1 MNDTELEQ
9 IVQRMIDAGE
19 PETSIAAVVKQYDAD
34 MATEAAGAPTPEGQ
48 VEPLERGDIFEA
60 ASDWLGGTMSWAK
73 EGLSNSVPDG
83 VKHAFGYLEG
93 EGLKS
98 YLERAEEA
106 AARKE
111 EKLLNAEELIND
123 AVMGGKASS
132 YISDFYDDREETM
145 APQLQSVLN
154 MIPRADGQSDWS
166 VEQGI
171 GYGVTDWFNDEVIK
185 GSGSEA
191 LLSNNI
197 TITNPNGVKR
207 NFSLD
212 QKSNS
217 DIKREIAEFIARDK
231 KKSTMHLKQEANL
244 KSELATAF
252 NDNPSLYGEML
263 DQSKM
268 TLADKEAYESDPT
281 EYLREKV
288 RDHVGGFGWF
298 FPSDR
303 ADEYSKLSNAEINEA
318 VDDVF
323 NLNLQQELTN
333 RRAVLRDSS
342 DEATYVEGGGTSR
355 DWHDKDRAGAIATY
369 AGKNLEIA
377 RLVEDLNHG
386 GLNEADWKATH
397 KKYKDLKEKIG
408 KTYGVIDLFTGEQR
422 HTDNLTQAQELAEK
436 LVSERGGV
444 ESVSVL
450 DTDSAEAQYEGL
462 DIDDLQLEYERS
474 VLELSGFNNEI
485 KNTVLEF
492 DEVDTSLPQYLQDT
506 RKFEGAAGYLPTA
519 GDLTG
524 AKAFAIKHQ
533 HQTIGG
539 PPSMTME
546 QYMKT
551 DWGYG
556 YSFGEKNPLNW
567 VPKGFTQEEWKAR
580 IANYRQQQIDF
591 TTDNAALQRMY
602 LLNEGIMDE
611 DMTVLNQVHTAGKS
625 FLTPFVGA
633 SEAQRIF
640 GSTHAE
646 ELDRLSGGYDMAGFE
661 KTEEEISWAERSTGE
676 QVNEGIFGTGKLL
689 LELAGAGKVLK
700 AVEAVEVGGM
710 SLDAIATWANASRYK
725 NLATGATYT
734 TAKLKKRADAVGL
747 TVADYARKF
756 KLAETGVGIKQLGVG
771 TTYAAIHEGIVFEGV
786 TRYDT
791 GGKESGFVGGATFG
805 AVGNLTRM
813 IAPALVRKGR
823 LKDFDTK
830 GLGKPGSLL
839 EKNTRMR
846 VNTQK
851 MFELGMQPTNF
862 IVAMEMAETMDALY
876 DDAMGTKEFST
887 FMDEHYG
894 DYGDVMQRFI
904 VNGWM
909 GLGLGQANSNGV
921 ISKGFVDYK
930 SKAGIKETQ
939 NFARKKLEQLAGQVG
954 VKPNE
959 IYIERTTDSGETYTE
974 LNPKLYDPV
983 TGLSKSG
990 GKKSNLSQFEKHLD
1004 VHRDMGARYMQA
1016 MRAEGYMNPLRAQET
1031 ITRDM
1036 KPIIAENAKNGIET
1050 RVEIVDNNNLKPGQK
1065 GLENKNAEVVLDGK
1079 VKTYRFNIE
1088 RYTPGVQAHEV
1099 GHDFFDQ
1106 RFGSDAMFTGE
1117 FYEKLSNLGNKIE
1130 LEQKITEAEANK
1142 LGLNWEVVKNKNLTL
1157 TQALEL
1163 KDFGVAD
1170 PVQQQK
1176 IRHWEMFSHLAERM
1190 GSFENYQKLSDAYA
1204 FESLGEMIN
1213 SFGNKMGQKYDLTT
1227 EKDIVEWFKDYGQ
1240 TLGKKRSPAEMF
1252 EHLDNFVH
1260 YGTKEGETA
1269 IKDAEAKSE
1278 GRTSSKSDTYSS
1290 ERLDV
1295 GADIKINDP
1304 KVLAAKIQQEYED
1317 KIASAESKE
1326 AAFRD
1331 LMDPGRRSPHYDT
1344 RYPVVGN
1351 KIGPLLD
1358 IAINSYNKTIPE
1370 RYRIDLKN
1378 RSFDSERTEFVT
1390 DIAYADKRGL
1400 PDILAKYSPINP
1412 VTGKPQK
1419 LATWIVGQVRLRS
1432 QEIKGRGIDRRS
1444 ESRAAEKEGVVISG
1458 TDISE
1463 INQMFED
1470 VGAGEGMID
1479 RGESVKEG
1487 IRLNDFNWKRGEVEG
1502 AIPPSS
1508 IEAIRVS
1515 AKNTFK
1521 DMPIEKLDSYMNVTT
1536 GMHSEVRPEIDAL
1549 FGFVEGA
1556 KPKQNVAAG
1565 NKFIKDNGAM
1575 LYDAMHLT
1583 SNPKFY
1589 ENTNA
1594 AKTIFRDFY
1603 KDTGV
1608 KYKTSEL
1615 STQEAARTNARANKF
1630 EKLPATAEVVDKFIE
1645 TATTGRDAGTILKK
1659 HATYKDMLSQ
1669 VWGGQNFRD
1678 IVDIK
1683 TEAGRDFIE
1692 NEVPNIK
1699 DGAKKI
1705 EVLKAELALRKLK
1718 GATPETLASDI
1729 LVKNEIMELYREV
1742 DFANQR
1748 FPGFHFKRIVE
1759 SDSRFKD
1766 FFDKTGGVDAFIK
1779 DHMGYDL
1786 TSANEN
1792 TWQKYAEAT
1801 RQLGLQNSGAYK
1813 PIIFSGGYK
1822 GKKGRLGVH
1831 EVLYKM
1837 AEDLGIPRDLLN
1849 ISIDQS
1855 KRTADPVFSR
1865 NYVEKFLPDFFN
1877 TFDATILKRLEG
1889 AIGKTMGEGDLRF
1902 GFRDLVDYTKK
1913 DGTPAKRKEIFNAPL
1928 RKDILKN
1935 IDGVSD
1941 IPVDAKTGE
1950 PIFNAANA
1958 KVNDNVTVMKQVAR
1972 VVEKSPNI
1980 NTSEGKKEAA
1990 ENIKKLLSPGKTV
2003 ESYDKM
2009 IETNEAVLYYA
2020 AGKIFDY
2027 LSNAKT
2033 IEAKAEAI
2041 NNLSYMLQA
2050 QTNLGGGLFR
2060 GLATHNAVSIKRGK
2074 KHSEHDFQLGNFT
2087 GNMLVDAL
2095 SNSGNRAAFD
2105 INMESMVKAYK
2116 QSIIDKI
2123 TQQKFDGKEYGGGS
2137 GFDFIYTTES
2147 GKYMWL
2153 REKVLAATTLD
2164 LATGKTYDQLMSDVI
2179 GGAKGLRTLENV
2191 SADMLKKTVY
2201 ASENLSGPERLEA
2214 MKVIDK
2220 ALANGRKRNAKRKGM
2235 STWDFDDTLAHTKS
2249 DVIVNDPSVKQAK
2262 MYNGSPKSFSKLG
2275 GRSGVVF
2282 LASEAREAKAY
2293 ADSQGGKVREIYID
2307 NNKVGTEKQLLE
2319 KIEELGY
2326 STEDALAYELIDTRF
2341 PNSLK
2346 QSEINRVIEALKKD
2360 GLLGINYT
2368 DGAQVVGGTTKSTM
2382 VFDKAIISKKPMGS
2396 RKISAEEFADQGAKL
2411 LEQGFEFD
2419 FSEFNKVTG
2428 GEPGPFLEK
2437 ALERAKKFGTKDQF
2451 VLTAR
2456 APESAPAIYEF
2467 LKSQGLNIPLENITG
2482 LGNST
2487 GEAKAQ
2493 WMLEKFAEGYND
2505 MYFADDMMQNV
2516 EAVRDVLSQLDI
2528 KSKVQQARRLASD
2541 NLDLGINEMIERST
2555 GIDAVKEFSGAKAR
2569 MLGKKRYTKSLVV
2582 PGAQDFM
2589 GLMQNFLGRGKQG
2602 NKDIKFF
2609 EDNLVAP
2616 FARST
2621 KAMNEA
2627 RQTSSEDLKRL
2638 YKDIPSVKKKLNKN
2652 IKNSAFTY
2660 DQAIRSYLWEKA
2672 GYEVPGLSAKDLK
2685 QMTDVVKND
2694 AELLAFAEGLQTV
2707 SRGDYVKPSEHWV
2720 AETIVSDLFNLNNR
2734 SNRSKFIE
2742 EWTENKNIIFSE
2754 ANMNKIEATQGAKFR
2769 EALEDMLYRME
2780 TGSNRPS
2787 GSNRLANAHMN
2798 FINGSVGATMFL
2810 NMRSAALQTISATNY
2825 LNWAENN
2832 PAKAAAAFGNQKQYW
2847 KDFSMLWNSPMLKQ
2861 RRAGLEYNVQEAE
2874 LAAAVAGQKNKAKA
2888 AMSWLIKKGFTPT
2901 QLADSFAIAAGGSTY
2916 YRNRVKMYK
2925 KQGLTEAEAMDRS
2938 FLDFQEKTETS
2949 QQSSRADLISQQQ
2962 ASALGRTVLAWANTP
2977 MQYMRM
2983 QEKATRNIING
2994 RGDFK
2999 TNASQIAY
3007 YGVVQSL
3014 IFAALQSALFAY
3026 GLDDEEDMDPEDL
3039 PGRLDRVVNTV
3050 IDGQLR
3056 GMGVAGAGVSA
3067 IKNTIIEFNKQEL
3080 KAEDDVWYTEPDHT
3094 RTLLQL
3100 TSYSPVLGSKLRKL
3114 YSAGNTWNW
3123 NREVISE
3130 MGLDLNNPGLE
3141 AGANVIE
3148 AVTNVPLARLV
3159 RKIDNL
3165 KEVADSEN
3173 QNWQRIAH
3181 LMGYS
3186 SWDVGTEDQELDAV
3200 KAEVKDRVKVKKVSE
3215 ETIALEKGF
3224 IADQKKE
3231 RSQGQRTTCAA
3242 VSGSGERCKKGA
3254 SGKTYCTIHQKVQ
3267 QNDTGKKTQCT
3278 HIKPDGKRCKVKTAS
3293 KSGKCYY
3300 HD

>member
-1 MNDTELEQ
+1 
-9 IVQRMIDAGE
+9 
-19 PETSIAAVVKQYDAD
+19 
-34 MATEAAGAPTPEGQ
+34 
-48 VEPLERGDIFEA
+48 
-60 ASDWLGGTMSWAK
+60 
-73 EGLSNSVPDG
+73 
-83 VKHAFGYLEG
+83 
-93 EGLKS
+93 
-98 YLERAEEA
+98 
-106 AARKE
+106 
-111 EKLLNAEELIND
+111 
-123 AVMGGKASS
+123 
-132 YISDFYDDREETM
+132 
-145 APQLQSVLN
+145 
-154 MIPRADGQSDWS
+154 
-166 VEQGI
+166 
-171 GYGVTDWFNDEVIK
+171 
-185 GSGSEA
+185 
-191 LLSNNI
+191 
-197 TITNPNGVKR
+197 
-207 NFSLD
+207 
-212 QKSNS
+212 
-217 DIKREIAEFIARDK
+217 
-231 KKSTMHLKQEANL
+231 
-244 KSELATAF
+244 
-252 NDNPSLYGEML
+252 
-263 DQSKM
+263 
-268 TLADKEAYESDPT
+268 
-281 EYLREKV
+281 
-288 RDHVGGFGWF
+288 
-298 FPSDR
+298 
-303 ADEYSKLSNAEINEA
+303 
-318 VDDVF
+318 
-323 NLNLQQELTN
+323 
-333 RRAVLRDSS
+333 
-342 DEATYVEGGGTSR
+342 
-355 DWHDKDRAGAIATY
+355 
-369 AGKNLEIA
+369 
-377 RLVEDLNHG
+377 
-386 GLNEADWKATH
+386 
-397 KKYKDLKEKIG
+397 
-408 KTYGVIDLFTGEQR
+408 
-422 HTDNLTQAQELAEK
+422 
-436 LVSERGGV
+436 
-444 ESVSVL
+444 
-450 DTDSAEAQYEGL
+450 
-462 DIDDLQLEYERS
+462 
-474 VLELSGFNNEI
+474 
-485 KNTVLEF
+485 
-492 DEVDTSLPQYLQDT
+492 
-506 RKFEGAAGYLPTA
+506 
-519 GDLTG
+519 
-524 AKAFAIKHQ
+524 
-533 HQTIGG
+533 
-539 PPSMTME
+539 
-546 QYMKT
+546 
-551 DWGYG
+551 
-556 YSFGEKNPLNW
+556 
-567 VPKGFTQEEWKAR
+567 
-580 IANYRQQQIDF
+580 
-591 TTDNAALQRMY
+591 
-602 LLNEGIMDE
+602 
-611 DMTVLNQVHTAGKS
+611 
-625 FLTPFVGA
+625 
-633 SEAQRIF
+633 
-640 GSTHAE
+640 
-646 ELDRLSGGYDMAGFE
+646 
-661 KTEEEISWAERSTGE
+661 
-676 QVNEGIFGTGKLL
+676 
-689 LELAGAGKVLK
+689 
-700 AVEAVEVGGM
+700 
-710 SLDAIATWANASRYK
+710 
-725 NLATGATYT
+725 
-734 TAKLKKRADAVGL
+734 
-747 TVADYARKF
+747 
-756 KLAETGVGIKQLGVG
+756 
-771 TTYAAIHEGIVFEGV
+771 
-786 TRYDT
+786 
-791 GGKESGFVGGATFG
+791 
-805 AVGNLTRM
+805 
-813 IAPALVRKGR
+813 
-823 LKDFDTK
+823 
-830 GLGKPGSLL
+830 
-839 EKNTRMR
+839 
-846 VNTQK
+846 
-851 MFELGMQPTNF
+851 
-862 IVAMEMAETMDALY
+862 
-876 DDAMGTKEFST
+876 
-887 FMDEHYG
+887 
-894 DYGDVMQRFI
+894 
-904 VNGWM
+904 
-909 GLGLGQANSNGV
+909 
-921 ISKGFVDYK
+921 
-930 SKAGIKETQ
+930 
-939 NFARKKLEQLAGQVG
+939 
-954 VKPNE
+954 
-959 IYIERTTDSGETYTE
+959 
-974 LNPKLYDPV
+974 
-983 TGLSKSG
+983 
-990 GKKSNLSQFEKHLD
+990 
-1004 VHRDMGARYMQA
+1004 
-1016 MRAEGYMNPLRAQET
+1016 
-1031 ITRDM
+1031 
-1036 KPIIAENAKNGIET
+1036 
-1050 RVEIVDNNNLKPGQK
+1050 
-1065 GLENKNAEVVLDGK
+1065 
-1079 VKTYRFNIE
+1079 
-1088 RYTPGVQAHEV
+1088 
-1099 GHDFFDQ
+1099 
-1106 RFGSDAMFTGE
+1106 
-1117 FYEKLSNLGNKIE
+1117 
-1130 LEQKITEAEANK
+1130 
-1142 LGLNWEVVKNKNLTL
+1142 
-1157 TQALEL
+1157 
-1163 KDFGVAD
+1163 
-1170 PVQQQK
+1170 
-1176 IRHWEMFSHLAERM
+1176 
-1190 GSFENYQKLSDAYA
+1190 
-1204 FESLGEMIN
+1204 
-1213 SFGNKMGQKYDLTT
+1213 
-1227 EKDIVEWFKDYGQ
+1227 
-1240 TLGKKRSPAEMF
+1240 MF

-1304 KVLAAKIQQEYED
+1304 KVLAANIQQEYED

-1370 RYRIDLKN
+1370 RYRIDLRN

-1630 EKLPATAEVVDKFIE
+1630 EKLPATTEVVDKFIE

-1683 TEAGRDFIE
+1683 TEVGRDFIE

-1699 DGAKKI
+1699 DGARKI

-1718 GATPETLASDI
+1718 GATPETLASDV

-1742 DFANQR
+1742 DFGKEP
-1748 FPGFHFKRIVE
+1748 FPGFHFKRIVK
-1759 SDSRFKD
+1759 SNSRFKD
-1766 FFDKTGGVDAFIK
+1766 FFDKIGGVDAFIK
-1779 DHMGYDL
+1779 DRMGYDL
-1786 TSANEN
+1786 TKLNEE

-1801 RQLGLQNSGAYK
+1801 RQLGLQESSK
-1813 PIIFSGGYK
+1813 VVIPETFGGW
-1822 GKKGRLGVH
+1822 GEVSKKLQAEFAELDIDGRLNIGERGWMNNKKSVKEFDVFLPEFYNTLAIEVATSSPMLNGTGAGTTKFFGERRDATWTSEFTGKLKGSGEKPPSFLKHFRVVTNGVFKNH
-1831 EVLYKM
+1831 VNKSLDLSEFKDVKSNNDTKLKM
-1837 AEDLGIPRDLLN
+1837 AEHL
-1849 ISIDQS
+1849 
-1855 KRTADPVFSR
+1855 KK
-1865 NYVEKFLPDFFN
+1865 YV
-1877 TFDATILKRLEG
+1877 
-1889 AIGKTMGEGDLRF
+1889 
-1902 GFRDLVDYTKK
+1902 TKK
-1913 DGTPAKRKEIFNAPL
+1913 GSTYEQTEK
-1928 RKDILKN
+1928 
-1935 IDGVSD
+1935 
-1941 IPVDAKTGE
+1941 
-1950 PIFNAANA
+1950 ANQEFHEH
-1958 KVNDNVTVMKQVAR
+1958 VY
-1972 VVEKSPNI
+1972 S
-1980 NTSEGKKEAA
+1980 
-1990 ENIKKLLSPGKTV
+1990 KL
-2003 ESYDKM
+2003 
-2009 IETNEAVLYYA
+2009 
-2020 AGKIFDY
+2020 FDY
-2027 LSNAKT
+2027 YKSSSDKT
-2033 IEAKAEAI
+2033 LAL
-2041 NNLSYMLQA
+2041 NNIFRFLQQ
-2050 QTNLGGGLFR
+2050 QTSLGTGFSR
-2060 GLATHNAVSIKRGK
+2060 GLATHDVVSIRKGS
-2074 KHSEHDFQLGNFT
+2074 KHSEHDFQLLGMNGNFMLEMVRNA
-2087 GNMLVDAL
+2087 GNKSNFQETFRVL
-2095 SNSGNRAAFD
+2095 SK
-2105 INMESMVKAYK
+2105 IYK
-2116 QSIIDKI
+2116 QSIIDKSI
-2123 TQQKFDGKEYGGGS
+2123 QEKYDGLEFGGKTKFD
-2137 GFDFIYTTES
+2137 FNYTTES

-2153 REKVLAATTLD
+2153 REKALAATTLD
-2164 LATGKTYDQLMSDVI
+2164 LATGKTYDQLMSDVM

-2191 SADMLKKTVY
+2191 SADMLKKTAY

-2249 DVIVNDPSVKQAK
+2249 DVIVNDPSVKQTK

-2293 ADSQGGKVREIYID
+2293 ADSQGGKVREIYVD

-2589 GLMQNFLGRGKQG
+2589 GLMQNFLGRGEQG

-2672 GYEVPGLSAKDLK
+2672 GYEIPGLSAKDLK

-2694 AELLAFAEGLQTV
+2694 AELLAFADGLQAV
-2707 SRGDYVKPSEHWV
+2707 SKGDYVKPSEHWV
-2720 AETIVSDLFNLNNR
+2720 AETIVSDLFNLNNK

-2742 EWTENKNIIFSE
+2742 EWKENKNIVFSE

-2825 LNWAENN
+2825 INWAENN

-2925 KQGLTEAEAMDRS
+2925 KQGLTEAEAMEKS
-2938 FLDFQEKTETS
+2938 FLDFQEKTEAS

-2962 ASALGRTVLAWANTP
+2962 SSALGRTVLAWANTP

-2983 QEKATRNIING
+2983 QEKATRDIING

-2999 TNASQIAY
+2999 SNASKIAY

-3026 GLDDEEDMDPEDL
+3026 GLDDEEDMDPDDL
-3039 PGRLDRVVNTV
+3039 PDRLDRVVNTV

-3080 KAEDDVWYTEPDHT
+3080 KAKDDVWYTEPDHT

-3130 MGLDLNNPGLE
+3130 MGLDLNNPGIE

-3148 AVTNVPLARLV
+3148 ATTNIPLARLV

-3224 IADQKKE
+3224 IVDQKRE
-3231 RSQGQRTTCAA
+3231 RALGQRTTCAA

-3278 HIKPDGKRCKVKTAS
+3278 HVKPDGKRCKVKTAS
-3293 KSGKCYY
+3293 KSKKCYY

>member
-1 MNDTELEQ
+1 MNEEL
-9 IVQRMIDAGE
+9 QRIISEM
-19 PETSIAAVVKQYDAD
+19 
-34 MATEAAGAPTPEGQ
+34 EAAGESRDAITQAVQVYQNQNSEVETEPTAE
-48 VEPLERGDIFEA
+48 EKAEKERKA
-60 ASDWLGGTMSWAK
+60 TA
-73 EGLSNSVPDG
+73 
-83 VKHAFGYLEG
+83 
-93 EGLKS
+93 KS
-98 YLERAEEA
+98 YISSAIDNYA
-106 AARKE
+106 TGFFAE
-111 EKLLNAEELIND
+111 EKLQ
-123 AVMGGKASS
+123 
-132 YISDFYDDREETM
+132 
-145 APQLQSVLN
+145 PQLQKILGAIDPSWNVAQD
-154 MIPRADGQSDWS
+154 ISEGS
-166 VEQGI
+166 
-171 GYGVTDWFNDEVIK
+171 T
-185 GSGSEA
+185 GSGDAMS
-191 LLSNNI
+191 LNNI
-197 TITNPNGVKR
+197 TLTNPNGVKR
-207 NFSLD
+207 SFNM
-212 QKSNS
+212 SNR
-217 DIKREIAEFIARDK
+217 DTMKEEISSFMIENPKQSASK
-231 KKSTMHLKQEANL
+231 VKQEENL
-244 KSELATAF
+244 KEELATAF

-263 DQSKM
+263 DPSKM
-268 TLADKEAYESDPT
+268 TLSDRRAYESDPT
-281 EYLREKV
+281 EYLRERV
-288 RDHVGGFGWF
+288 RNHVGGFGWF
-298 FPSDR
+298 GFGGER
-303 ADEYSKLSNAEINEA
+303 AEEYNELGNADINEI

-323 NLNLQQELTN
+323 NLNLEQELTN
-333 RRAVLRDSS
+333 RRAALRDNS
-342 DEATYVEGGGTSR
+342 DEATHVENGGTSR
-355 DWHDKDRAGAIATY
+355 DWHDKDRAGAISTY
-369 AGKNLEIA
+369 SGRNLEMAEI
-377 RLVEDLNHG
+377 VEDLNHG

-397 KKYKDLKEKIG
+397 EKYKVLKEKMG
-408 KTYGVIDLFTGEQR
+408 KTYGVIDLSTGQQIL
-422 HTDNLTQAQELAEK
+422 TDDLIQARELAEK
-436 LVSERGGV
+436 LGPQA
-444 ESVSVL
+444 SVL
-450 DTDSAEAQYEGL
+450 DTDSAETQYEGL
-462 DIDDLQLEYERS
+462 DIDDLQLQYERS

-485 KNTVLEF
+485 KNTMLEF
-492 DEVDTSLPQYLQDT
+492 DNKDAL
-506 RKFEGAAGYLPTA
+506 GYDFDYT
-519 GDLTG
+519 DD
-524 AKAFAIKHQ
+524 AILKPMS
-533 HQTIGG
+533 IAD
-539 PPSMTME
+539 
-546 QYMKT
+546 YMKQM
-551 DWGYG
+551 WGYG
-556 YSFGEKNPLNW
+556 GMQGAMNNPVNYI
-567 VPKGFTQEEWKAR
+567 PKGFTEDEWKAR
-580 IANYRQQQIDF
+580 LANYRQQQIDF

-611 DMTVLNQVHTAGKS
+611 DMSVLDVVQTAGKS
-625 FLTPFVGA
+625 FLTPFVGE
-633 SEAQRIF
+633 SGSQKVF

-689 LELAGAGKVLK
+689 LELAGTGKFLK
-700 AVEAVEVGGM
+700 AAEGAIG
-710 SLDAIATWANASRYK
+710 LDAIATWANASRYK

-756 KLAETGVGIKQLGVG
+756 KLAETGVGLKQLGVG
-771 TTYAAIHEGIVFEGV
+771 TAYAAIHEGIVFEGV

-791 GGKESGFVGGATFG
+791 DGKESGLVGGATFG

-823 LKDFDTK
+823 LKDFDRK
-830 GLGKPGSLL
+830 GLGKPGSRL

-876 DDAMGTKEFST
+876 DDAVGNKEFST

-909 GLGLGQANSNGV
+909 GLALGQANSNGV
-921 ISKGFVDYK
+921 IARGFVDYK

-939 NFARKKLEQLAGQVG
+939 NFAKEKLEQLAGDVG

-959 IYIERTTDSGETYTE
+959 IYVEKTADSGETYME
-974 LNPKLYDPV
+974 LNPKLYDAA

-990 GKKSNLSQFEKHLD
+990 GKKSDLSQFEKHLD
-1004 VHRDMGARYMQA
+1004 VYRDMEVRYMQA

-1130 LEQKITEAEANK
+1130 LGKKVTEAEANK

-1163 KDFGVAD
+1163 KDFGVSD

-1227 EKDIVEWFKDYGQ
+1227 EKDIVEWFRDYGQ

-1400 PDILAKYSPINP
+1400 PDILAKYKPINP
-1412 VTGKPQK
+1412 ETGKPQK

-1463 INQMFED
+1463 INKMFED
-1470 VGAGEGMID
+1470 VGAGEGKID

-1487 IRLNDFNWKRGEVEG
+1487 IRLNDFSWKRGEVEG
-1502 AIPPSS
+1502 VIPPSS

-1556 KPKQNVAAG
+1556 KPKENAAAG

-1583 SNPKFY
+1583 SNPEFY

-1608 KYKTSEL
+1608 KYKTTEL

-1683 TEAGRDFIE
+1683 TEVGRDFIE

-1699 DGAKKI
+1699 DGARKI

-1718 GATPETLASDI
+1718 GATPETLASDM
-1729 LVKNEIMELYREV
+1729 LDVKNDIMELYREV
-1742 DFANQR
+1742 DFSKEL

-1766 FFDKTGGVDAFIK
+1766 FFDKIGGVDRFIK
-1779 DHMGYDL
+1779 EDMGYDL
-1786 TSANEN
+1786 TDVGLK
-1792 TWQKYAEAT
+1792 TWAKYAEAT
-1801 RQLGLQNSGAYK
+1801 RQLNLQESSK
-1813 PIIFSGGYK
+1813 VVIPETFSGWGEVS
-1822 GKKGRLGVH
+1822 KKLQAEFSELNIDGRLNVGERGWSGNKKSVKEFDAFLSDFYNTLNIEVANSSAMLNATGAGNTKFFGERRDATWTSDFAGRLKGSGEKPPSFLKHFRVVTNGVFKNH
-1831 EVLYKM
+1831 VNKSLDLPEFKDVKSNNDTKLKM
-1837 AEDLGIPRDLLN
+1837 AERLKKYVTRKGSTYEQTEKAN
-1849 ISIDQS
+1849 QEFHEYVYS
-1855 KRTADPVFSR
+1855 K
-1865 NYVEKFLPDFFN
+1865 L
-1877 TFDATILKRLEG
+1877 
-1889 AIGKTMGEGDLRF
+1889 
-1902 GFRDLVDYTKK
+1902 
-1913 DGTPAKRKEIFNAPL
+1913 
-1928 RKDILKN
+1928 
-1935 IDGVSD
+1935 
-1941 IPVDAKTGE
+1941 
-1950 PIFNAANA
+1950 
-1958 KVNDNVTVMKQVAR
+1958 
-1972 VVEKSPNI
+1972 
-1980 NTSEGKKEAA
+1980 
-1990 ENIKKLLSPGKTV
+1990 
-2003 ESYDKM
+2003 
-2009 IETNEAVLYYA
+2009 
-2020 AGKIFDY
+2020 FDY
-2027 LSNAKT
+2027 YKGSGDKT
-2033 IEAKAEAI
+2033 LAL
-2041 NNLSYMLQA
+2041 NNIFRFLQQ
-2050 QTNLGGGLFR
+2050 QTNLGTGFSR
-2060 GLATHNAVSIKRGK
+2060 GLATHDAVSLKKGA
-2074 KHSEHDFQLGNFT
+2074 KHSEHDFQLLGMNGNFMLEMVRNA
-2087 GNMLVDAL
+2087 GNKSRFQDTFKGL
-2095 SNSGNRAAFD
+2095 S
-2105 INMESMVKAYK
+2105 KKYK
-2116 QSIIDKI
+2116 QSIIDKSI
-2123 TQQKFDGKEYGGGS
+2123 QEKYDSPEFGGKTE
-2137 GFDFIYTTES
+2137 FDFEFSTES

-2153 REKVLAATTLD
+2153 REKALASTTLD

-2191 SADMLKKTVY
+2191 SGDMLKKTVY

-2214 MKVIDK
+2214 MKAIDK

-2249 DVIVNDPSVKQAK
+2249 DVLYTTPEGKK
-2262 MYNGSPKSFSKLG
+2262 GKLNAEQ
-2275 GRSGVVF
+2275 F
-2282 LASEAREAKAY
+2282 A
-2293 ADSQGGKVREIYID
+2293 
-2307 NNKVGTEKQLLE
+2307 EK
-2319 KIEELGY
+2319 
-2326 STEDALAYELIDTRF
+2326 
-2341 PNSLK
+2341 
-2346 QSEINRVIEALKKD
+2346 
-2360 GLLGINYT
+2360 
-2368 DGAQVVGGTTKSTM
+2368 GA
-2382 VFDKAIISKKPMGS
+2382 
-2396 RKISAEEFADQGAKL
+2396 EL
-2411 LEQGFEFD
+2411 LEQGYEFD

-2467 LKSQGLNIPLENITG
+2467 LKSQGLNIPLKNITG

-2505 MYFADDMMQNV
+2505 MYFADDAMQNV
-2516 EAVRDVLSQLDI
+2516 KAVRDVLSQLDI
-2528 KSKVQQARRLASD
+2528 KSDVQQARRLASD
-2541 NLDLGINEMIERST
+2541 NLDVGINEMIERRS
-2555 GIDAVKEFSGAKAR
+2555 GIGAVKEFSAAKAR
-2569 MLGKKRYTKSLVV
+2569 MLGKKRFSKSLVV

-2589 GLMQNFLGRGKQG
+2589 GLMQNFMGKGKQG
-2602 NKDIKFF
+2602 NADRAFF
-2609 EDNLVAP
+2609 EKNLVDP
-2616 FARST
+2616 FARAT
-2621 KAMNEA
+2621 KEMNEA
-2627 RQTSSEDLKRL
+2627 RQKSSEDMKRL
-2638 YKDIPSVKKKLNKN
+2638 YKDIPSVKRKINKTLE
-2652 IKNSAFTY
+2652 NSAFTY
-2660 DQAIRSYLWEKA
+2660 DQAIRNYLWTKA
-2672 GYEVPGLSAKDLK
+2672 GLEVPGLSAKDSKL
-2685 QMTDVVKND
+2685 MNDVVSKD
-2694 AELLAFAEGLQTV
+2694 AELLAFADGLQAIAK
-2707 SRGDYVKPSEHWV
+2707 GEYVAPSQNWI

-2734 SNRSKFIE
+2734 ANRSKYLA
-2742 EWTENKNIIFSE
+2742 EWIENKNIIFSE
-2754 ANMNKIEATQGAKFR
+2754 ANMNKIEATQGTKFR
-2769 EALEDMLYRME
+2769 EALEDVLYRIE
-2780 TGSNRPS
+2780 TGSNRPT

-2810 NMRSAALQTISATNY
+2810 NMRSAMLQTISATNY
-2825 LNWAENN
+2825 INWAENN
-2832 PAKAAAAFGNQKQYW
+2832 PLKAAQAFGNQKQYW
-2847 KDFSMLWNSPMLKQ
+2847 KDFSMIWNSPMLKQ

-2888 AMSWLIKKGFTPT
+2888 ALAWLIKKGFTPT
-2901 QLADSFAIAAGGSTY
+2901 QAADSFAIAAGGSTY
-2916 YRNRVKMYK
+2916 YRNRVKMYE
-2925 KQGLTEAEAMDRS
+2925 KQGLSKAEAKDKA
-2938 FLDFQEKTETS
+2938 FLDFQEITETS

-2962 ASALGRTVLAWANTP
+2962 ASSLGRTVLAWANTP
-2977 MQYMRM
+2977 MQYMRI
-2983 QEKATRNIING
+2983 QEKAARDIANG

-2999 TNASQIAY
+2999 SNVSKIAY
-3007 YGVVQSL
+3007 YGAIQSI
-3014 IFAALQSALFAY
+3014 IFASLQNALFSF
-3026 GLDDEEDMDPEDL
+3026 GLDEEEN
-3039 PGRLDRVVNTV
+3039 LDDADFAKRTDRIIQTV

-3056 GMGVAGAGVSA
+3056 GMGVGGAAMSA
-3067 IKNTIIEFNKQEL
+3067 VKNTILEFQKQEL
-3080 KAEDDVWYTEPDHT
+3080 KADDGNWYSKPDHT
-3094 RTLLQL
+3094 KTILQL
-3100 TSYSPVLGSKLRKL
+3100 TSYSPVIGSKLRKL
-3114 YSAGNTWNW
+3114 YSASQTWNY
-3123 NREVISE
+3123 NRDAVQE
-3130 MGLDLNNPGLE
+3130 MGLDISNPALE
-3141 AGANVIE
+3141 ASANVVE
-3148 AVTNVPLARLV
+3148 ATTNVPIARIV
-3159 RKIDNL
+3159 RKINNL

-3173 QNWQRIAH
+3173 QNWQRVAS

-3186 SWDVGTEDQELDAV
+3186 AWDLGIENT
-3200 KAEVKDRVKVKKVSE
+3200 EVKDAKDRGRQKKKDAE
-3215 ETIALEKGF
+3215 GKALE
-3224 IADQKKE
+3224 DQFKKDQRKE
-3231 RSQGQRTTCAA
+3231 RDQGKETTCAGA
-3242 VSGSGERCKKGA
+3242 TRSGGRCSNKPIGNTA
-3254 SGKTYCTIHQKVQ
+3254 YCTVHQKV
-3267 QNDTGKKTQCT
+3267 DKRADGKKTQCT
-3278 HIKPDGKRCKVKTAS
+3278 HVKKDGKRCKMKTTN